1 MIRND
6 DRTGGPRP
14 NVPPKVDRIKRIGK
28 MFVRMNLTQKSLDCC
43 GGALV
48 DACTAVDAFSCVD
61 DSDIIAGDC
70 TLGADVNTCST
81 CHTLGLFDCNHLNH

>member
-1 MIRND
+1 MEESVYNRERNANKALERRVKEFGCGNGFPHSRD
-6 DRTGGPRP
+6 VG
-14 NVPPKVDRIKRIGK
+14 
-28 MFVRMNLTQKSLDCC
+28 SLDCC

-61 DSDIIAGDC
+61 DSDVIAGDC